1 MCYEQIENVKV
12 DEIILPCVNMAGD
25 RVSVLKTGFAMDEES
40 LLIAKKVIFDSAR
53 MTLANGNKVIKISE
67 SETKL
72 LLAFYRGIYKKE
84 DIIDFVWKNR
94 AGCVSES
101 SYYKL
106 INQMRNNFS
115 LIGLKAA
122 DIVTRPRIGV
132 SLSLPLEPF
141 KKERSEAGENT
152 RDTTRDKDSRQTHL
166 AENKHKSSFRMLGNK
181 DGYLFFRMASDKVT
195 FKEVVSAYNTLTLP
209 LCRQNGHYL
218 YYLREPNM
226 NLFLQCLNPVETA
239 VPKCITIKERY

>member
-1 MCYEQIENVKV
+1 
-12 DEIILPCVNMAGD
+12 
-25 RVSVLKTGFAMDEES
+25 MDEKS
-40 LLIAKKVIFDSAR
+40 LLIDKKVIFDSAK
-53 MTLANGNKVIKISE
+53 MTLTNGDKIIKISE
-67 SETKL
+67 SETNL

-84 DIIDFVWKNR
+84 DIINFVWKNR

-106 INQMRNNFS
+106 INLMRNNFD
-115 LIGLKAA
+115 LVGLNAA

-132 SLSLPLEPF
+132 TLSLALDPIEKEPTPAC
-141 KKERSEAGENT
+141 ENVGDAGRE
-152 RDTTRDKDSRQTHL
+152 KDSHQVVITDVKKIAAKIRLLILTIILLLLTGIAMLFQH
-166 AENKHKSSFRMLGNK
+166 APAQNKYNSSFRMLGDE
-181 DGYLFFRMASDKVT
+181 DGYIFFKMANDKVT
-195 FKEVVSAYNTLTLP
+195 FKEVVSAYKTLTLP
-209 LCRQNGHYL
+209 LCSQNGHYL

>member
-1 MCYEQIENVKV
+1 
-12 DEIILPCVNMAGD
+12 
-25 RVSVLKTGFAMDEES
+25 MDEKS
-40 LLIAKKVIFDSAR
+40 LLIAKKVIFDSAK
-53 MTLANGNKVIKISE
+53 MTLTNGDKIIKISE
-67 SETKL
+67 SETNL

-84 DIIDFVWKNR
+84 DIINFVWKNR

-106 INQMRNNFS
+106 INQMRNNFV
-115 LIGLKAA
+115 LVGLNAA

-132 SLSLPLEPF
+132 SLSLALEPI
-141 KKERSEAGENT
+141 KKEPTPRCENVRDAGCE
-152 RDTTRDKDSRQTHL
+152 KDSQRALTPDVKKISAKIRPLVLTITLLLLTGVAMLFQH
-166 AENKHKSSFRMLGNK
+166 APEQNKHNSSFRMLGNE
-181 DGYLFFRMASDKVT
+181 DDYIFFMMATDKVT
-195 FKEVVSAYNTLTLP
+195 FKEVVSAYHTLTLP
-209 LCRQNGHYL
+209 LSRQNGHYL